1 MKIKKLSHVLSFI
14 AGAVV
19 MFGVGMMNR
28 SDAQSPN
35 RVYELRMYHVP
46 DGKYDALK
54 NRFRDHVLAAFKRHN
69 MKGIGYW
76 KPEDAP
82 DAGKL
87 FIYVLQHPSP
97 QEAEKNW
104 AAFNADPEWMKAK
117 AESEVNG
124 KLVEKVDRYF
134 MDPAD
139 FSPLK

>member
-1 MKIKKLSHVLSFI
+1 MIGRQFSHALSFV
-14 AGAVV
+14 AGILV

-35 RVYELRMYHVP
+35 HVFELRMYHVP

-54 NRFRDHVLAAFKRHN
+54 NRFRDHVLAAFGRHN
-69 MKGIGYW
+69 MKGVGFW
-76 KPEDAP
+76 MPQDAP

-87 FIYVLQHPSP
+87 FIYVLEHPSR

-104 AAFNADPEWMKAK
+104 AAFNADPEWLKAK
-117 AESEVNG
+117 ADSEVNG

-139 FSPLK
+139 FSPIK

>member
-1 MKIKKLSHVLSFI
+1 
-14 AGAVV
+14 
-19 MFGVGMMNR
+19 MMNR